1 MSVLD
6 ACVSP
11 PCMWNYNTR
20 FAVLKRG
27 LQRTRQLG
35 TAGMARA
42 QSSSPTH
49 PSLALSL
56 RVYNWFRVQAI
67 KIDVGLSQLRH
78 QESRIASCDGRPQ
91 PIMKAQSNI
100 CSIQTHSL
108 FIHANT
114 SILKK
119 LNGVSSPSLTRRI
132 SRSIYQDFGRS
143 PLGQVS
149 PQIQITNWQ
158 TKVANRPWFVC
169 MGSPLS
175 FLYGWFANN
184 AWFGTWVSRADFRCM
199 CE

>member
-1 MSVLD
+1 
-6 ACVSP
+6 
-11 PCMWNYNTR
+11 MWNYNTH

-35 TAGMARA
+35 TAVMAQTPA
-42 QSSSPTH
+42 QSSSPIR

-56 RVYNWFRVQAI
+56 RVYNWFRVPAI

-78 QESRIASCDGRPQ
+78 QESRIASCDRRRQ

-119 LNGVSSPSLTRRI
+119 LNRVSSPSLTRGI
-132 SRSIYQDFGRS
+132 SQSIYQDLGTS
-143 PLGQVS
+143 PFGQVS
-149 PQIQITNWQ
+149 PQIRITNWQ
-158 TKVANRPWFVC
+158 TKVANGPWFVC
-169 MGSPLS
+169 MGLPLS